1 MSSLR
6 HVSRSTTPASIA
18 RTPSLAVLSY
28 SRAPAYRRLISSALS
43 PARRDAAFS
52 TPSRMP
58 TAFLPLLRSP
68 FLPETVAAIQSRSFH
83 VTLPWYQEQPAQP
96 EKPSKPE
103 QKSDESASSSESEAK
118 PEAEEQKKQQEES
131 EDSGEGKKE
140 EEKGEKKEDLPPPP
154 PHGDKTPWQVFM
166 ETMQTEFKASKEWNE
181 STKQLS
187 DSAHQFTESE
197 SVRRARQ
204 AYESTTGAVSSTAGR
219 VLKTSADVVGKGA
232 AWTWD
237 TNVMKGVRKGA
248 NITGEALDKATK
260 PIRDTEAFKSVKDVI
275 DDGSSSRYGGWVEKE
290 ERRKARE
297 LRQKKAAA
305 IHGNV
310 EEMVEDPN
318 AGTNVTLHKDAA
330 WKEAWRDF
338 RDQNKF
344 VQGVFNMKS
353 VYQESENPLVS
364 TARSITDRVAGFFAE
379 NETAMVIKKIRA
391 MDPSFQIEPFQ
402 QELRDYILPE
412 VLDAYVKGD
421 TETLK
426 LWLSAAQ
433 YSVYEALTKQ
443 YLQAGMKSDGR
454 ILDIRHVDILKARM
468 LEPGE
473 IPVFIITCR
482 TQEVHVYR
490 NAKTSELAAGMEDRV
505 QLVTYVIGITRTPE
519 DVNNPETR
527 GWRYVYKL
535 FPCSPT
541 KVVIRLILTIFQ
553 PLSLSLLSKLL
564 AHIHQTLTQKIHPPL
579 MALRLGA
586 LGREADAPDPIEGAR
601 LDELAVARSQ
611 QDIPKAC
618 SARRLRGLP
627 MSQSPGPERT
637 ILSISFPIPI
647 LVRSVFDRQT
657 ELAPITPRQRCAR
670 ARAPTRSAQ
679 SRGRPPQRLHVPRDA
694 ASRMVAA
701 ISASPNS
708 SALWC
713 IM

>member
-6 HVSRSTTPASIA
+6 HVARSTTPASIA
-18 RTPSLAVLSY
+18 RTPSLAAHSY
-28 SRAPAYRRLISSALS
+28 GRSPAYRRLITSAPSSG
-43 PARRDAAFS
+43 ARS
-52 TPSRMP
+52 N
-58 TAFLPLLRSP
+58 TAFAASLRLDATPFRPISPLRSP
-68 FLPETVAAIQSRSFH
+68 FLPETVAAIQSRGFH
-83 VTLPWYQEQPAQP
+83 GTSQWHQQQQQPTQP
-96 EKPSKPE
+96 ENPVKPE
-103 QKSDESASSSESEAK
+103 EKADQSASESKSEAK
-118 PEAEEQKKQQEES
+118 AESEDQAKQQENS
-131 EDSGEGKKE
+131 EDSGEGEKKE
-140 EEKGEKKEDLPPPP
+140 EKKEDLPPPP

-166 ETMQTEFKASKEWNE
+166 ETMQSEFKASKEWNE

-204 AYESTTGAVSSTAGR
+204 AYESTTGAVSSTTGR
-219 VLKTSADVVGKGA
+219 VLKSSADAIGKGA

-248 NITGEALDKATK
+248 NFTGEALDKATK
-260 PIRDTEAFKSVKDVI
+260 PIRDTEAYKSVKDVI

-297 LRQKKAAA
+297 LRQKKSASV
-305 IHGNV
+305 HGNV
-310 EEMVEDPN
+310 EDIAEDPN
-318 AGTNVTLHKDAA
+318 AGTNITLHKDAA

-344 VQGVFNMKS
+344 VQGVFNMKN
-353 VYQESENPLVS
+353 VYQESENPLIS

-391 MDPSFQIEPFQ
+391 MDPNFQIEPFQ

-490 NAKTSELAAGMEDRV
+490 NAKTNELAAGMEDKV

-527 GWRYVYKL
+527 GWR
-535 FPCSPT
+535 
-541 KVVIRLILTIFQ
+541 LIEM
-553 PLSLSLLSKLL
+553 
-564 AHIHQTLTQKIHPPL
+564 QKS
-579 MALRLGA
+579 
-586 LGREADAPDPIEGAR
+586 GRDYI
-601 LDELAVARSQ
+601 
-611 QDIPKAC
+611 
-618 SARRLRGLP
+618 
-627 MSQSPGPERT
+627 
-637 ILSISFPIPI
+637 
-647 LVRSVFDRQT
+647 
-657 ELAPITPRQRCAR
+657 
-670 ARAPTRSAQ
+670 
-679 SRGRPPQRLHVPRDA
+679 
-694 ASRMVAA
+694 
-701 ISASPNS
+701 
-708 SALWC
+708 
-713 IM
+713 